1 MPREA
6 KFSPPFHEVRP
17 EMVPP
22 HSFCQIR
29 LPIRWASPGEIS
41 IAACN
46 ATLTRTIITRISAP
60 RPATAATADLDGCGF
75 LSSVPDF
82 ISRRSRRLLTM
93 KNLVIGIT
101 LATLATSVLA
111 ENRPAL
117 KDTKDKVSYSIGLD
131 IGTTFKKHERKSSNG
146 HKRSSGKEH
155 QGR

>member
-1 MPREA
+1 M
-6 KFSPPFHEVRP
+6 
-17 EMVPP
+17 
-22 HSFCQIR
+22 
-29 LPIRWASPGEIS
+29 
-41 IAACN
+41 
-46 ATLTRTIITRISAP
+46 TRISAP
-60 RPATAATADLDGCGF
+60 QPATAATEDLDGCGF

-131 IGTTFKKHERKSSNG
+131 IGNTFKNQKMEINADVLAAGVKDG
-146 HKRSSGKEH
+146 LSGAKPLLSQDEV
-155 QGR
+155 RTVMTPEPKARRR

>member
-1 MPREA
+1 
-6 KFSPPFHEVRP
+6 
-17 EMVPP
+17 
-22 HSFCQIR
+22 
-29 LPIRWASPGEIS
+29 
-41 IAACN
+41 
-46 ATLTRTIITRISAP
+46 
-60 RPATAATADLDGCGF
+60 
-75 LSSVPDF
+75 
-82 ISRRSRRLLTM
+82 M

-131 IGTTFKKHERKSSNG
+131 IGTTFKKQKMEINADMLAAGVKDALSGANPLLTPDEVRTGDDGVFKRHERKSSNG